1 MEVIMVIAALL
12 AGWAIRKE
20 SARIYQ
26 IRKINQAH
34 SRTLHRIRRE
44 QAIERCRLECW
55 AQIGDVHGDFAEVAK
70 CCR

>member
-34 SRTLHRIRRE
+34 RRTLHRIRRE
-44 QAIERCRLECW
+44 QAIERWKRVFTSL
-55 AQIGDVHGDFAEVAK
+55 I
-70 CCR
+70 RSR